1 MMLFIVLHL
10 LIVIIALLV
19 NSLTVYH
26 FLKFRYEGDSSK
38 IIVIVFIIFFL
49 TLAALPFFFFDYS
62 PQQQSIL
69 EKLIS

>member
-1 MMLFIVLHL
+1 MVLFIFLHL
-10 LIVIIALLV
+10 LIVVIALLV

-38 IIVIVFIIFFL
+38 IIVIVFIMLFV
-49 TLAALPFFFFDYS
+49 TLVALPFFLFDYS
-62 PQQQSIL
+62 SQQQSIL